1 MILQQHHDHHQYV
14 QKVRSLAVLS
24 LEEEYKLAKDWRENQ
39 DQKAMEK
46 LAAAHLKLVAKVAV
60 GYRGYGLPI
69 SDLIAEGNIGMMQ
82 AMKHYEPD
90 RGFRFST
97 YAMWWIKASMQD
109 YILHTWSLVKI
120 GTTAAQKK
128 LFFSLKKTKRAIIQ
142 EAQEKDGKL
151 HSDQLTSELVQK
163 IALKLNVSEDEV
175 WSMEQRIASHDSS
188 LNTPINDS
196 ESTMEWMDWL
206 ADESDNQEIQ
216 IVQRDEFD
224 KRRSALQG
232 AMKALNARE
241 QEIIIGRRLDE
252 PPKTLEEMSQNLTIS
267 RERVRQLEIS
277 AFEKLKKAL
286 QHSALQTST
295 V

>member
-1 MILQQHHDHHQYV
+1 MSQHQDHHLYV

-39 DQKAMEK
+39 DQKAMAK
-46 LAAAHLKLVAKVAV
+46 LAAAHLKLVAKIAV

-82 AMKHYEPD
+82 AMKHYEPE

-97 YAMWWIKASMQD
+97 YAVWWIKASMQD

-128 LFFSLKKTKRAIIQ
+128 LFFSLKKTKRVLIQ
-142 EAQEKDGKL
+142 EAQSIDGKQ
-151 HSDQLTSELVQK
+151 HSDQLTPELAQK

-188 LNTPINDS
+188 LNSPVKDS

-206 ADESDNQEIQ
+206 ADESDNQEVQ
-216 IVQRDEFD
+216 IVQRDEMD
-224 KRRSALQG
+224 KRRLALQG

-241 QEIIIGRRLDE
+241 QEIITGRRLDE
-252 PPKTLEEMSQNLTIS
+252 PPKTLEEMSQLMTIS

-286 QHSALQTST
+286 RYSSLRTA
-295 V
+295 

>member
-1 MILQQHHDHHQYV
+1 MSQPQDHHQYV
-14 QKVRSLAVLS
+14 QKVRSFAMLS

-46 LAAAHLKLVAKVAV
+46 LAAAHLKLVAKIAA

-82 AMKHYEPD
+82 AMKHYEPE

-97 YAMWWIKASMQD
+97 YAVWWIKASMQE

-128 LFFSLKKTKRAIIQ
+128 LFFSLKKTKRALIQ
-142 EAQEKDGKL
+142 EAQSIDGKQ
-151 HSDQLTSELVQK
+151 HSDQLTPELVQK

-188 LNTPINDS
+188 LNTPVKDS

-216 IVQRDEFD
+216 VAQRDEMD
-224 KRRSALQG
+224 KRRHAFQG
-232 AMKALNARE
+232 AMKALNSRE
-241 QEIIIGRRLDE
+241 QEIIVGRRLDE
-252 PPKTLEEMSQNLTIS
+252 PPKTLEEMSQLMTIS

-286 QHSALQTST
+286 LYSSLRTP
-295 V
+295 

>member
-1 MILQQHHDHHQYV
+1 MR
-14 QKVRSLAVLS
+14 KVRNIAVLTID
-24 LEEEYKLAKDWRENQ
+24 EEYKLAKDWREKQ
-39 DQKAMEK
+39 DQKSMEK
-46 LAAAHLKLVAKVAV
+46 LAEAHLKLVAKVAA

-128 LFFSLKKTKRAIIQ
+128 LFFSLKKTKRALLQ
-142 EAQEKDGKL
+142 ESQEREGKQQ
-151 HSDQLTSELVQK
+151 SDQLTPELVK
-163 IALKLNVSEDEV
+163 RIALKLNVPEEEV
-175 WSMEQRIASHDSS
+175 WSMEQRIFGHDSS
-188 LNTPINDS
+188 LNVPVRDT
-196 ESTMEWMDWL
+196 ETTTEWMDWL

-216 IVQRDEFD
+216 AVQKDELN
-224 KRRSALQG
+224 KRRKALQE
-232 AMKALNARE
+232 AMTALNDRE
-241 QEIIIGRRLDE
+241 QKILIGRRLEE
-252 PPKTLEEMSQNLTIS
+252 PPKTLEDLSQLLAIS

-277 AFEKLKKAL
+277 AFEKIKKAL
-286 QHSALQTST
+286 KYSSLHTFSG
-295 V
+295 

>member
-1 MILQQHHDHHQYV
+1 MQQHHDHHQYV
-14 QKVRSLAVLS
+14 QKVRNFAILS
-24 LEEEYKLAKDWRENQ
+24 LEEEYKLAKDWREKQ
-39 DQKAMEK
+39 DHKAMEK
-46 LAAAHLKLVAKVAV
+46 LAQAHLKLVAKVAA

-128 LFFSLKKTKRAIIQ
+128 LFFSLKKTKRALLQ
-142 EAQEKDGKL
+142 EAQEREGKQQ
-151 HSDQLTSELVQK
+151 SDQLTPELVQK

-175 WSMEQRIASHDSS
+175 WSMDQRTSSHDSS
-188 LNTPINDS
+188 LNVPIRDT
-196 ESTMEWMDWL
+196 ESTTEWMDWL

-216 IVQRDEFD
+216 IVQKDELD
-224 KRRSALQG
+224 KRS
-232 AMKALNARE
+232 KALRDAMDALNERE
-241 QEIIIGRRLDE
+241 QKIIIGRRLEE
-252 PPKTLEEMSQNLTIS
+252 PPKTLEELSQLLAIS
-267 RERVRQLEIS
+267 RERVRQLEVS
-277 AFEKLKKAL
+277 AFEKLKRAL
-286 QHSALQTST
+286 KHSAFRSFS
-295 V
+295 